1 MEAVKQTND
10 ENVTF
15 AKITIVQIRHKCH
28 QTLTK
33 FTARGEK
40 SHA

>member
-1 MEAVKQTND
+1 MKQDSN
-10 ENVTF
+10 EK
-15 AKITIVQIRHKCH
+15 AKLLSKKFYYKIRHKCH